1 MKKILS
7 VALALIMLVS
17 LFVPAVYAIPHN
29 NTTDCP
35 TLYFRGNGET
45 IYDEDGNAVYDFDV
59 DSDTIKSI
67 AKTVLPSFTKG
78 YLTGN
83 FDEYYKVFGEEM
95 TKLYDRCLLDNN
107 GNPRYGT
114 GISDDLKALIEKRKV
129 TDYKNSNGQYL
140 FDAYTLPYDWRLDP
154 LATADIIDEFIDCIL
169 ETTGAKKVN
178 LMSKCLGGNLI
189 LAYIAKYGTEKINGI
204 GFGSTVAFGQDL
216 ASEVYSG
223 HVDFDSETITRFAK
237 DKFAS
242 DLLSNLDSVVS
253 EFITDTLELANIS
266 GAGDVATNATMKL
279 LINRLYKGLIP
290 VLVTTTYG
298 TWPGYW
304 SMVTADRYQEAK
316 TFVFGDENSEKYQ
329 TYAGLIAK
337 LDNYDT
343 LVRQHIP
350 ELLTKAKDNGVKICI
365 VSKYGFQMPPITDLK
380 DEQGDVWVSAKYSS
394 LGATVS
400 KAGSTLSDDYIAERT
415 ALGYA
420 DYISP
425 DKQIDASTCVLPE
438 YTWFIKNAVH
448 NEWTKEENSLMTYVF
463 NYDGQATVNDID
475 GASRFMVYD
484 RENDVIS
491 PMTTENCDTETY
503 EVDEDTSFIAKI
515 QKFFKAI
522 IKWLKTTFNFLK
534 YLSDKK

>member
-7 VALALIMLVS
+7 VVLALIMLMS
-17 LFVPAVYAIPHN
+17 LFVPAVYAVPFR

-35 TLYFRGNGET
+35 TLYFRGNGGS
-45 IYDEDGNAVYDFDV
+45 IYDEDGNVVYDFDV

-95 TKLYDRCLLDNN
+95 TKLYDRCILDNN

-114 GISDDLKALIEKRKV
+114 GISEECKAQLE
-129 TDYKNSNGQYL
+129 TYKTKSQALSNGQFFY
-140 FDAYTLPYDWRLDP
+140 DGYAYHNDWRLDP
-154 LATADIIDEFIDCIL
+154 LATADEIDKFIDCVL

-189 LAYIAKYGTEKINGI
+189 LAYIAKYGTSKINGI
-204 GFGSTVAFGQDL
+204 GFGSTVAFGEDL

-223 HVDFDSETITRFAK
+223 HVNFDCETITRFAK

-242 DLLSNLDSVVS
+242 DLLSNLDSVVM
-253 EFITDTLELANIS
+253 EFITDTLDLANVS
-266 GAGDVATNATMKL
+266 GAGDIATNAAMKL
-279 LINRLYKGLIP
+279 LVNRLYKGLIP

-304 SMVTADRYQEAK
+304 SMVSAERYQEAK

-329 TYAGLIAK
+329 NYSGLIAK
-337 LDNYDT
+337 LDAYDT
-343 LVRQHIP
+343 LVRQRIP
-350 ELLTKAKDNGVKICI
+350 ELLMTAKDNGVKICI

-380 DEQGDVWVSAKYSS
+380 DEQGDVWVSTKYSS

-400 KAGSTLSDDYIAERT
+400 KAGSTLSDEYIAERT
-415 ALGYA
+415 ALGYGK
-420 DYISP
+420 YISP

-438 YTWFIKNAVH
+438 YTWFFKNAVH
-448 NEWTKEENSLMTYVF
+448 DDWTREENSIIVHVF
-463 NYDGQATVNDID
+463 NYDGQATVNDIS
-475 GASRFMVYD
+475 GATQFMVFD
-484 RENDVIS
+484 KENDVCY
-491 PMTTENCDTETY
+491 PMTDENCNTETY
-503 EVDEDTSFIAKI
+503 EVDEDDSFSAKI
-515 QKFFKAI
+515 SRFFKALVQ
-522 IKWLKTTFNFLK
+522 WFKTTFSFLK
-534 YLSDKK
+534 YLSGKK